1 MARLRSRADRESYPL
16 DAAQS
21 TPEART
27 RVKLPPDP
35 YGDDEPRRGRARR
48 PLILLGALIALVV
61 AVAIVN
67 GNTHHSSANANANDS
82 QSGGQPST
90 PTGAGSASTGAAA
103 DASGPATAPI
113 QGSGLPSNTA
123 DSIPIGY
130 QHNSK
135 GAESAAANYVV
146 AYESSSMVGSTARH
160 KLIADIADPTIAS
173 SLQSQL
179 DAAYG
184 QVDSAYGLSSDGVPP
199 AGQTFVSRGAPMGV
213 SLANYD
219 GGSATVSVWMVAIT
233 GLAGTGSTH
242 PVTESWTTVTVTLH
256 WTQGDWKWVSFT
268 SSDGPVPTTGS
279 QVGSSGQA
287 LQNAVNQFGGL
298 RYAR

>member
-1 MARLRSRADRESYPL
+1 MARLRSRAERESYPL
-16 DAAQS
+16 DPAQS
-21 TPEART
+21 TPEVRT

-35 YGDDEPRRGRARR
+35 YGDDDPGRSRVRR
-48 PLILLGALIALVV
+48 PLILLGALVALVV

-67 GNTHHSSANANANDS
+67 GTTHHSGDP

-90 PTGAGSASTGAAA
+90 PTAAGDSSTGAAA
-103 DASGPATAPI
+103 DVNGPAAAPI

-130 QHNSK
+130 QHDSK

-146 AYESSSMVGSTARH
+146 AYQSSSMVGPTARH
-160 KLIADIADPTIAS
+160 RLIADIADPAIAS

-179 DAAYG
+179 DSAYS

-213 SLANYD
+213 SLVNYN
-219 GGSATVSVWMVAIT
+219 GGSATVSVWMVEIA

-242 PVTESWTTVTVTLH
+242 PVTESWNTVSVTLH

-268 SSDGPVPTTGS
+268 ASDGPVPTSGS
-279 QVGSSGQA
+279 QVVSGGQA

>member
-1 MARLRSRADRESYPL
+1 MARLRSRAERESYLL
-16 DAAQS
+16 DGVQS
-21 TPEART
+21 APETRT

-35 YGDDEPRRGRARR
+35 YGDDEPRRSRVRR
-48 PLILLGALIALVV
+48 PLILLGALIALVL

-67 GNTHHSSANANANDS
+67 STTHHSNDP
-82 QSGGQPST
+82 QSGGQPSS
-90 PTGAGSASTGAAA
+90 PTGAGVPSGDNNGGA
-103 DASGPATAPI
+103 DPSGPATAPI
-113 QGSGLPSNTA
+113 QGSGLPANSAGT
-123 DSIPIGY
+123 IPVGY
-130 QHNSK
+130 PHTSQ
-135 GAESAAANYVV
+135 GAQSAAANYVV
-146 AYESSSMVGSTARH
+146 AYESSSMVGQTARH
-160 KLIADIADPTIAS
+160 KLIDDIADPSIAS

-179 DAAYG
+179 DAAYS
-184 QVDSAYGLSSDGVPP
+184 QVDTAYGLSASGVPP
-199 AGQTFVSRGAPMGV
+199 VGQTFVSRATPMGV

-219 GGSATVSVWMVAIT
+219 GGSATVSVWVVEIA

-268 SSDGPVPTTGS
+268 SSDGPVPTSGQ
-279 QVGSSGQA
+279 QVVSSGQQ

>member
-1 MARLRSRADRESYPL
+1 MARLRIRAERESYLL
-16 DAAQS
+16 DGVQS
-21 TPEART
+21 APETRT

-35 YGDDEPRRGRARR
+35 YGDDEPRRSRVRR
-48 PLILLGALIALVV
+48 PLVLLGALIALVL

-67 GNTHHSSANANANDS
+67 STTHHSNDP

-90 PTGAGSASTGAAA
+90 PTGAGAPSGVDNGGGA
-103 DASGPATAPI
+103 DPSGPATAPI
-113 QGSGLPSNTA
+113 QGSGLPANSAGT
-123 DSIPIGY
+123 IPVGY
-130 QHNSK
+130 PHTSQ
-135 GAESAAANYVV
+135 GAQSAAANYVV
-146 AYESSSMVGSTARH
+146 AYESSSMVGQTARH
-160 KLIADIADPTIAS
+160 KLIDDIADPSIAS

-179 DAAYG
+179 DAAYS
-184 QVDSAYGLSSDGVPP
+184 QVDTAYGLSASGVPP
-199 AGQTFVSRGAPMGV
+199 IGQTFVSRATPMGV

-219 GGSATVSVWMVAIT
+219 GGSATVSVWVVEIT

-268 SSDGPVPTTGS
+268 SSDGPVPTSGQ
-279 QVGSSGQA
+279 QVVSGGQA

>member
-1 MARLRSRADRESYPL
+1 MARLRSRADRESYLL
-16 DAAQS
+16 DGVQS
-21 TPEART
+21 APEART

-35 YGDDEPRRGRARR
+35 YGDDEPRRSRVRR
-48 PLILLGALIALVV
+48 PLILLGALVALVV

-67 GNTHHSSANANANDS
+67 GTHHSSDP
-82 QSGGQPST
+82 QSGVGGQPSAA
-90 PTGAGSASTGAAA
+90 TGGGNPS
-103 DASGPATAPI
+103 SGPAADVSGPAVSSI

-123 DSIPIGY
+123 GTIPVGY
-130 QHNSK
+130 PHTSQ
-135 GAESAAANYVV
+135 GAQSAAANYVV

-160 KLIADIADPTIAS
+160 KLIDDIADPAIAS

-179 DAAYG
+179 DAAYS
-184 QVDSAYGLSSDGVPP
+184 QVDSAYGLSSTGVPP
-199 AGQTFVSRGAPMGV
+199 VGQTFVSRGAPMGV

-268 SSDGPVPTTGS
+268 SSDGPVPTSGS
-279 QVGSSGQA
+279 QVVSGGQA

>member
-1 MARLRSRADRESYPL
+1 MARLRSRAERESYPL
-16 DAAQS
+16 DPAQS
-21 TPEART
+21 TPEVRT

-35 YGDDEPRRGRARR
+35 YGDDPGRSRVRR
-48 PLILLGALIALVV
+48 PLILLGALVALVV

-67 GNTHHSSANANANDS
+67 GTTHHSGDPQSA
-82 QSGGQPST
+82 GQPST
-90 PTGAGSASTGAAA
+90 PTAAGDSSTGAAA
-103 DASGPATAPI
+103 DVNGPATAPI

-130 QHNSK
+130 QHDSK

-146 AYESSSMVGSTARH
+146 AYQSSSMVGPTARH
-160 KLIADIADPTIAS
+160 RLIADIADPAIAS

-179 DAAYG
+179 DSAYS
-184 QVDSAYGLSSDGVPP
+184 QVDSAYGLSSEGVAP

-213 SLANYD
+213 SLVNYD
-219 GGSATVSVWMVAIT
+219 GGSATVSVWMVEIA

-242 PVTESWTTVTVTLH
+242 PVTESWNTVSVTLH

-268 SSDGPVPTTGS
+268 ASDGPVPTSGS
-279 QVGSSGQA
+279 QVVSGGQA

>member
-1 MARLRSRADRESYPL
+1 MARLRSRAERESYPL
-16 DAAQS
+16 DPAQS
-21 TPEART
+21 TPEVRT

-35 YGDDEPRRGRARR
+35 YGDDDPGRSRVRR
-48 PLILLGALIALVV
+48 PLILLGALVALVV

-67 GNTHHSSANANANDS
+67 GTTHHSGDPQSA
-82 QSGGQPST
+82 GQPST
-90 PTGAGSASTGAAA
+90 PTAAGDSSTGAAA
-103 DASGPATAPI
+103 NVNGPATAPI

-130 QHNSK
+130 QHDSK

-146 AYESSSMVGSTARH
+146 AYQSSSMVGPTARH
-160 KLIADIADPTIAS
+160 RLIADIADPAIAS

-179 DAAYG
+179 DSAYS

-213 SLANYD
+213 ALVNYN
-219 GGSATVSVWMVAIT
+219 GGSATVSVWMVEIA

-242 PVTESWTTVTVTLH
+242 PVTESWNTVSVTLH

-268 SSDGPVPTTGS
+268 ASDGPVPTSGS
-279 QVGSSGQA
+279 QVVSGGQA

>member
-1 MARLRSRADRESYPL
+1 MARLRSRADRELYPL
-16 DAAQS
+16 DPAQS

-35 YGDDEPRRGRARR
+35 YGDDEPRRTRARR
-48 PLILLGALIALVV
+48 PLILLGALVALVIAV
-61 AVAIVN
+61 AVVN
-67 GNTHHSSANANANDS
+67 SSTHHSNANADDP
-82 QSGGQPST
+82 QSGGQSSAPS
-90 PTGAGSASTGAAA
+90 GAASASTGAVA
-103 DASGPATAPI
+103 DASGPSTAPI

-123 DSIPIGY
+123 DTIPIGY

-146 AYESSSMVGSTARH
+146 AYQSSSMVSATARH
-160 KLIADIADPTIAS
+160 SLIADIADPAIAS
-173 SLQSQL
+173 GLQSQL
-179 DAAYG
+179 DTAYS
-184 QVDSAYGLSSDGVPP
+184 QVDSAYGLSSNGVPP
-199 AGQTFVSRGAPMGV
+199 AGQTFVSRGSPMGV
-213 SLANYD
+213 SLSNYEGD
-219 GGSATVSVWMVAIT
+219 SATVSVWMVTIT

-242 PVTESWTTVTVTLH
+242 PVTESWTTVSVTLH

-268 SSDGPVPTTGS
+268 STDGPVPTSGS
-279 QVGSSGQA
+279 QVTSSGQA

>member
-1 MARLRSRADRESYPL
+1 V
-16 DAAQS
+16 QS
-21 TPEART
+21 APETRT

-35 YGDDEPRRGRARR
+35 YGDDEPRRSRVRR
-48 PLILLGALIALVV
+48 PLILLGALIALVL

-67 GNTHHSSANANANDS
+67 STTHHSNDP
-82 QSGGQPST
+82 QSGGQPSS
-90 PTGAGSASTGAAA
+90 PTGAGVPSGDNNGGA
-103 DASGPATAPI
+103 DPSGPATAPI
-113 QGSGLPSNTA
+113 QGSGLPANSAGT
-123 DSIPIGY
+123 IPVGY
-130 QHNSK
+130 PHTSQ
-135 GAESAAANYVV
+135 GAQSAAANYVV
-146 AYESSSMVGSTARH
+146 AYESSSMVGQTARH
-160 KLIADIADPTIAS
+160 KLIDDIADPSIAS

-179 DAAYG
+179 DAAYS
-184 QVDSAYGLSSDGVPP
+184 QVDTAYGLSASGVPP
-199 AGQTFVSRGAPMGV
+199 VGQTFVSRATPMGV

-219 GGSATVSVWMVAIT
+219 GGSATVSVWVVEIA

-268 SSDGPVPTTGS
+268 SSDGPVPTSGQ
-279 QVGSSGQA
+279 QVVSSGQQ

>member
-16 DAAQS
+16 DPAQS

-35 YGDDEPRRGRARR
+35 YGDDEPRRGRLRR
-48 PLILLGALIALVV
+48 PLILLGALVALVI

-67 GNTHHSSANANANDS
+67 GNTHHSGDP
-82 QSGGQPST
+82 QSGGQPSA
-90 PTGAGSASTGAAA
+90 PTGGGSSPSSAAAA
-103 DASGPATAPI
+103 DASAPATAPI
-113 QGSGLPSNTA
+113 QNSGLPANTA
-123 DSIPIGY
+123 GTIPVGY
-130 QHNSK
+130 PHTSQ
-135 GAESAAANYVV
+135 GAQSAAANYVV
-146 AYESSSMVGSTARH
+146 AYESSSMVSSTARH
-160 KLIADIADPTIAS
+160 KLIDDIADPAIAS

-179 DAAYG
+179 DAAYS
-184 QVDSAYGLSSDGVPP
+184 QVDGAYGLSSTGAPP
-199 AGQTFVSRGAPMGV
+199 VGQTFVSRGTPMGV

-219 GGSATVSVWMVAIT
+219 GGSATISVWVVSIT

-268 SSDGPVPTTGS
+268 SSDGPVPTSGS
-279 QVGSSGQA
+279 QVVSSGQA

>member
-1 MARLRSRADRESYPL
+1 L
-16 DAAQS
+16 DSAQS

-35 YGDDEPRRGRARR
+35 YLDDEPRPRRGRR
-48 PLILLGALIALVV
+48 PLILLGALIALVA

-67 GNTHHSSANANANDS
+67 RTSHHNGSGP
-82 QSGGQPST
+82 QSGGQPSS
-90 PTGAGSASTGAAA
+90 PAAAGSSTPVADSTG
-103 DASGPATAPI
+103 GPVTAPI
-113 QGSGLPSNTA
+113 QGSGLPANTA
-123 DSIPIGY
+123 DDIPVGY
-130 QHNSK
+130 PHTSK

-146 AYESSSMVGSTARH
+146 AYTSSAMVGSSARH
-160 KLIADIADPTIAS
+160 RLIDAIADPAISS

-179 DAAYG
+179 DSTYKQAN
-184 QVDSAYGLSSDGVPP
+184 SSYGLSADGVPP
-199 AGQTFVSRGAPMGV
+199 VGQTFVQRSAPVGV
-213 SLANYD
+213 TLVNDSGN
-219 GGSATVSVWMVAIT
+219 GATVAVWTVTIA

-242 PVTESWTTVTVTLH
+242 PVTEGWSTVTVTLH

-268 SSDGPVPTTGS
+268 ASDGPVPTGGQ
-279 QVGSSGQA
+279 QVPSPGQA